1 MWEGG
6 YVSWGLWDRDDV
18 KMPIV
23 NINLQY
29 YNTDIFKQLSVDE
42 QSNSCFI
49 SLARHFFNQSLHLKI
64 IKFYLIQCNMSGS
77 DDIVLT
83 HVGSKSRPAGLE

>member
-6 YVSWGLWDRDDV
+6 YVSRGLWDRDDM

-29 YNTDIFKQLSVDE
+29 YNTNIFKQLAVDE
-42 QSNSCFI
+42 QSNSSFI
-49 SLARHFFNQSLHLKI
+49 SLARHLFKPKFASENNKI
-64 IKFYLIQCNMSGS
+64 LLDTMQYVCL
-77 DDIVLT
+77 VLMI
-83 HVGSKSRPAGLE
+83 